1 VFFVQFFVLFV
12 QLLFIP
18 ERNQFACPYG
28 TDPMNDDNRYQL
40 ALIGARGYTGREF
53 LGLLAVHPD
62 IELALAASNAQAGQ
76 PISDEVPDWPRS
88 DQAFVALAPDQVDGV
103 DADVWVLA
111 VPNGQS
117 PPWVQAIVR
126 SHPHAL
132 ILDLGA
138 DYRFDPNWV
147 YGLTEFNRAALKDAR
162 RISNPGCYATGAQ
175 FGLLPLRNALMSPP
189 VIFGVSG
196 YSGAGRTPSA
206 RNNPERLRDNLLPYA
221 LTGHVHEQEISTHLG
236 RPVRFHPHVA
246 AFFRG
251 ITLTIAVELGA
262 PATADSL
269 TAEFQACYSDEP
281 LVRVQAEIP
290 EIPSLN
296 PRSGICIGGFS
307 VDARDAHRASFV
319 VVLDNLLKGAASQAL
334 QNINLALG
342 LEELAGIASSGPKG
356 VEK

>member
-1 VFFVQFFVLFV
+1 
-12 QLLFIP
+12 
-18 ERNQFACPYG
+18 
-28 TDPMNDDNRYQL
+28 MNTGKQHRL
-40 ALIGARGYTGREF
+40 ALIGARGYTGREL
-53 LGLLAVHPD
+53 LGLLAAHPD

-76 PISDEVPDWPRS
+76 PIADEVPDWPRP
-88 DQAFVALAPDQVDGV
+88 DQTFVALAPDQVDGV

-117 PPWVQAIVR
+117 PSWVEAISG
-126 SHPHAL
+126 SHPDAL

-138 DYRFDPNWV
+138 DYRFDPGWV
-147 YGLTEFNRAALKDAR
+147 YGLTEFNRPALKQAR

-175 FGLLPLRNALMSPP
+175 FGLLPLRDQLMSPP

-206 RNNPERLRDNLLPYA
+206 RNDPERLRDNLIPYA
-221 LTGHVHEQEISTHLG
+221 LTGHVHEQEISVHLG

-251 ITLTIAVELGA
+251 ITLTIAVDLGA
-262 PATADSL
+262 PATAESL
-269 TAEFQACYSDEP
+269 AAEFQAFHADEP
-281 LVRVQAEIP
+281 LVRIQAEIP
-290 EIPSLN
+290 EIPALS
-296 PRSGICIGGFS
+296 PRTGICVGGFS

-342 LEELAGIASSGPKG
+342 LDELTGMAPNPGDGGQA
-356 VEK
+356 

>member
-1 VFFVQFFVLFV
+1 MTEQ
-12 QLLFIP
+12 QKH
-18 ERNQFACPYG
+18 R
-28 TDPMNDDNRYQL
+28 L

-53 LGLLAVHPD
+53 LGLLAAHPA
-62 IELALAASNAQAGQ
+62 IGLALAASNAQAGE
-76 PISDEVPDWPRS
+76 PISNEVPDWPDRE
-88 DQAFVALAPDQVDGV
+88 QRFVALQPEQVGEL
-103 DADVWVLA
+103 DAGVWVLA
-111 VPNGQS
+111 VPNGMS
-117 PPWVQAIVR
+117 APWVEAIEFA
-126 SHPHAL
+126 HPDAL

-138 DYRFDPNWV
+138 DYRFDPGWV

-175 FGLLPLRNALMSPP
+175 FGLLPLRDALIGPP

-206 RNNPERLRDNLLPYA
+206 RNDPERLRDNLIPYA

-251 ITLTIAVELGA
+251 ISLTIVVELSA
-262 PATADSL
+262 PVSAESL
-269 TAEFQACYSDEP
+269 QTEFEACYQGEP
-281 LVRVQAEIP
+281 LVGVCAEVP
-290 EIPSLN
+290 EIARLA
-296 PRSGICIGGFS
+296 PRTGLEIGGFS
-307 VDARDAHRASFV
+307 VDARDARRASFV

-342 LEELAGIASSGPKG
+342 LDELTAIDSSSVQPSAVEGAGQ
-356 VEK
+356 